1 MGRIVQSRAAMTFR
15 HCQKVAIGPASV
27 NFEFREE
34 AAVAVPASVTDSRR
48 KR

>member
-1 MGRIVQSRAAMTFR
+1 MKRVVQSRAAMTFR
-15 HCQKVAIGPASV
+15 YCQKVAIGPPSV

-34 AAVAVPASVTDSRR
+34 AAVAVPATVTDGRR

>member
-1 MGRIVQSRAAMTFR
+1 MRRVVQSRAAMTFR
-15 HCQKVAIGPASV
+15 HCQKVAIGSPSV
-27 NFEFREE
+27 NFEFMEE